1 MAQVYKMPVRCQREI
16 TDSWT
21 KKRASIHFSA
31 EHGAPAL
38 IVMLSTIIEDRTEQ
52 NGIEMEM
59 DADGVMVI
67 DLPTLN

>member
-1 MAQVYKMPVRCQREI
+1 MPIQPEDLLAYCLDFE
-16 TDSWT
+16 
-21 KKRASIHFSA
+21 A

-52 NGIEMEM
+52 NGIEM
-59 DADGVMVI
+59 DLGVDGVMVI

>member
-1 MAQVYKMPVRCQREI
+1 MPIQPEDLLAYCLDFE
-16 TDSWT
+16 
-21 KKRASIHFSA
+21 A

-59 DADGVMVI
+59 DVDGVMII

>member
-1 MAQVYKMPVRCQREI
+1 MESSVTPEELLAYCLDFE
-16 TDSWT
+16 
-21 KKRASIHFSA
+21 A

-52 NGIEMEM
+52 NGIEMEL
-59 DADGVMVI
+59 DVDGVMVI